1 VKVQKYGESLEL
13 IRKHLENSSRQNRDI
28 DELEGRKNCLSYL
41 NKLGRKLRGA
51 VITNLGVNG
60 SNN

>member
-1 VKVQKYGESLEL
+1 MNGESLEL
-13 IRKHLENSSRQNRDI
+13 IRKNLENSTWQNRDI

-51 VITNLGVNG
+51 LPT
-60 SNN
+60 S